1 MKKSHSAN
9 DSEEFFREDG
19 GGGDA
24 RDAWSVPRASSL
36 LSSTHP
42 FTPSGCRGPRGGR
55 SRGQTD
61 PLPRAPAP
69 VVSVWGCT
77 DSLEVWSHV
86 HARCQRHLQGRGG
99 LRFIRAPCDVR
110 LCGSILQCCPWP
122 PRPHSRTFCGVSLRV
137 SQLCP
142 SWTWLPRAHLWSGL
156 PEPRPASSRQRPSL
170 VNLHPR
176 CCVPGVG
183 LTVPKPGT
191 TAGVMSVAG
200 AVGSHCR
207 VLRGGLTKSDLN
219 IQNPSERSVWRVED
233 RAGRQTRW
241 EVPVSS
247 ELVGREHVWC
257 HRPQD
262 HAGRLAQQELRARL
276 PGE

>member
-1 MKKSHSAN
+1 MPGVSPGPPVSSRPLTHSHLV
-9 DSEEFFREDG
+9 
-19 GGGDA
+19 DA
-24 RDAWSVPRASSL
+24 GALV
-36 LSSTHP
+36 
-42 FTPSGCRGPRGGR
+42 GGR

-86 HARCQRHLQGRGG
+86 HTRCQRHLQGRGG

-122 PRPHSRTFCGVSLRV
+122 PRPHSRTFRGVSLRV

-142 SWTWLPRAHLWSGL
+142 SWTWLPRAHLRSGL

-170 VNLHPR
+170 ANLHPR

-191 TAGVMSVAG
+191 TCLSQEQWEATAGF
-200 AVGSHCR
+200 
-207 VLRGGLTKSDLN
+207 
-219 IQNPSERSVWRVED
+219 
-233 RAGRQTRW
+233 
-241 EVPVSS
+241 
-247 ELVGREHVWC
+247 
-257 HRPQD
+257 
-262 HAGRLAQQELRARL
+262 
-276 PGE
+276 